1 MDNQMPLFV
10 LTGAHSVVPE
20 AVLAQGEKRV
30 VTVLTWRRGQHLYRA
45 LYSD

>member
-30 VTVLTWRRGQHLYRA
+30 VNGVDLEKRPTFI
-45 LYSD
+45 